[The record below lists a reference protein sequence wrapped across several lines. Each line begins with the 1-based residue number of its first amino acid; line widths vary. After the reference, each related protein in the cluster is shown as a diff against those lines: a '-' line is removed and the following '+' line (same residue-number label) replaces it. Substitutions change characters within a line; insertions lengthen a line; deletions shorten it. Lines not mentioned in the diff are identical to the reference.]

1 MPELPEED
9 ADVPQDAAGEDTA
22 PAPEERAAADDDAV
36 FAQLV
41 AGFDSPVDDEA
52 RSWPAA
58 EDLAELAPAPRPRPV
73 IKPLPV
79 VRAIPPVDPRA
90 WIPQESDE
98 DDHYVPP
105 PPPPLPRTETATRL
119 AVAAVVAGVALT
131 LYSAF
136 GQLPGVGGMGA
147 FLGIGLFVGGV
158 ATLIARMRV
167 DDDEDE
173 DDDPQR
179 GAVV

>member
-1 MPELPEED
+1 MPELPEEGAD
-9 ADVPQDAAGEDTA
+9 APQDA
-22 PAPEERAAADDDAV
+22 PAENTPVDRAADDDAV

-41 AGFDSPVDDEA
+41 AGFDHPVDAEA

-58 EDLAELAPAPRPRPV
+58 EDLSDLAPVARPRPV
-73 IKPLPV
+73 IKPLP
-79 VRAIPPVDPRA
+79 RIQAIAPVDPRN
-90 WIPQESDE
+90 WIPEESSE

-105 PPPPLPRTETATRL
+105 PPPPLPQTATATRL
-119 AVAAVVAGVALT
+119 AVAAVIVGVALT

-158 ATLIARMRV
+158 GTLISRMRE
-167 DDDEDE
+167 DDDE